1 MLEVLTQS
9 EIELAEK
16 LIGKL
21 EKRARDW
28 VSARWVMLI
37 AGIVCLGAFCFL
49 TASISGKLSKLY
61 SPVFL
66 AAEGS
71 RPGVDNIRM
80 SLQITNRINLVHT
93 IMMDYISSLIMFFFG
108 VILVMMALVKWR
120 RHLHLG
126 LIAKLL
132 RAKLETERSALA
144 GGASGN
150 TET

>member
-16 LIGKL
+16 LIGQL

-28 VSARWVMLI
+28 VSWRWVMLI
-37 AGIVCLGAFCFL
+37 AGIVCLGGFCFL
-49 TASISGKLSKLY
+49 TASMSGKLLKLY
-61 SPVFL
+61 SPFL

-71 RPGVDNIRM
+71 RPGIDTFGM
-80 SLQITNRINLVHT
+80 SLQITNRINLGHT
-93 IMMDYISSLIMFFFG
+93 ITMDFIYSLIMGGMG
-108 VILVMMALVKWR
+108 VIFVVMALAKWR

-132 RAKLETERSALA
+132 RAKLETERAALP
-144 GGASGN
+144 GGAPGN